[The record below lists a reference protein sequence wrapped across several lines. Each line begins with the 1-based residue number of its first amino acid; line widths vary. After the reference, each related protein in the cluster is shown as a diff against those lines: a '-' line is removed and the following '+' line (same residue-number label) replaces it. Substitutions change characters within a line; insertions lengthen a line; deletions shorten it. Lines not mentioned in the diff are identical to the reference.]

1 MKRNPLPR
9 AWLSTLATLA
19 AVGAA
24 AGCDPFP
31 DDSTLGEK
39 GRIEFAYASQCFL
52 DCSLDH
58 PMAVGSTELIT
69 IDGAESYAFSS
80 SNVKIATF
88 VKKQVS
94 CGCERSSGNSAD
106 GYGPVDIDGQCA
118 DGYQKTC
125 DTYIEARGL
134 GDGDV
139 ELVVRDDAGELVDQV
154 RVQVR
159 AAKSATFSRYTGN
172 EWTETPSISGQPGQ
186 QLPVGAVFRDVEG
199 RALLTSKGVS
209 WTSDDGDIVEV
220 EHQDALLNWSRGNQA
235 RATFH
240 GEGETR
246 IRAKLGD
253 LETELPV
260 SVAK

>member
-1 MKRNPLPR
+1 MNRNQR
-9 AWLSTLATLA
+9 SRTWLSTFAVVA
-19 AVGAA
+19 ALGAV

-39 GRIEFAYASQCFL
+39 GRVEFAYASQCFL

-80 SNVKIATF
+80 SNVKVATF

-94 CGCERSSGNSAD
+94 CGCERSSGNDAE
-106 GYGPVDIDGQCA
+106 GYGPVDIDGQCQ

-125 DTYIEARGL
+125 NTYIEARGL

-159 AAKSATFSRYTGN
+159 AAKSATFSRYAN
-172 EWTETPSISGQPGQ
+172 DEWTEAADISGQPGQ
-186 QLPVGAVFRDVEG
+186 QLPIGAVFRDVEG
-199 RALLTSKGVS
+199 RPLLTSKGVS
-209 WTSDDGDIVEV
+209 WTSDDDAIVEV
-220 EHQDALLNWSRGNQA
+220 KQQDALLNWSRGNQA

-240 GEGETR
+240 EEGETTV
-246 IRAKLGD
+246 RAKLGD
-253 LETELPV
+253 LEVELPV
-260 SVAK
+260 RVAK